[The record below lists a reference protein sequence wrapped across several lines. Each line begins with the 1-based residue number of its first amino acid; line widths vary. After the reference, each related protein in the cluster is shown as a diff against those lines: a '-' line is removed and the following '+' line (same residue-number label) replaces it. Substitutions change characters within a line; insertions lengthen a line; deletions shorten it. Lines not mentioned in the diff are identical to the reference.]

1 MEMNK
6 MNSKKYFNWIE
17 KQLNILSERIT
28 ERAKLNILDLN
39 IYAENFYRD
48 LLNLLYGYQLE
59 NANKKEQNCKGIDL
73 IDKYNNIF
81 IQVTSNT
88 SKDKIK
94 KSLEMAVK
102 YLQEHEEYYD
112 NDKVIQFKLLY
123 IGKENKESKQN
134 IYNMTKENYNSIQGD
149 IIDKRSLLQ
158 SIYDAHIDKLK
169 EVYNLFKK
177 YFNENNN
184 SSKLSLDILNTS
196 LSIGDSELDDPF
208 IRTYGNIISFSDL
221 NCKNYSFELFIEN
234 SGCLPIRKIEI
245 SKLTVRYNLDSDDD
259 YDDDDIFAQ
268 VFAEYSF
275 GVSLNNLINIGKV
288 CAVNIEFDN
297 NVLLEEDIF
306 IDKEMQIDFDITLS
320 NENESNSYTVIIVM
334 KKSDDIDGVC
344 GEYKIKYLKL
354 F

>member
-1 MEMNK
+1 MNTQE
-6 MNSKKYFNWIE
+6 YINWIE

-39 IYAENFYRD
+39 IFAENFYRD

-59 NANKKEQNCKGIDL
+59 NANKKEHNCKGIDL
-73 IDKYNNIF
+73 IDKHNNIF

-94 KSLEMAVK
+94 KSLEMAEK
-102 YLQEHEEYYD
+102 YFQEHEEYYD
-112 NDKVIQFKLLY
+112 KDKVIKFKLLY
-123 IGKENKESKQN
+123 IGKENSRSKEN
-134 IYNMTKENYNSIQGD
+134 IDNMTKENFNFIQGD
-149 IIDKRSLLQ
+149 IIDKSSLLQ

-169 EVYNLFKK
+169 EVYILFKK
-177 YFNENNN
+177 YFNRNND
-184 SSKLSLDILNTS
+184 SIKLSVDILNTS
-196 LSIGDSELDDPF
+196 LSIEESELDDPF
-208 IRTYGNIISFSDL
+208 IEYYGNIISFADRNL
-221 NCKNYSFELFIEN
+221 ENYNIELVIEN

-245 SKLTVRYNLDSDDD
+245 SNFTVRYNLDSDEV
-259 YDDDDIFAQ
+259 DIFSQ

-297 NVLLEEDIF
+297 NVLLEEDIS

-334 KKSDDIDGVC
+334 KKSDDIDGLC
-344 GEYKIKYLKL
+344 GEYIIEYLKL

>member
-6 MNSKKYFNWIE
+6 MNTQEYINWIE

-39 IYAENFYRD
+39 IFAENFYRD

-59 NANKKEQNCKGIDL
+59 NANKKEHNCKGIDL
-73 IDKYNNIF
+73 IDKHNNIF

-88 SKDKIK
+88 SNNKIN
-94 KSLEMAVK
+94 KSLEMAEK
-102 YLQEHEEYYD
+102 YFQEHEEYCGK
-112 NDKVIQFKLLY
+112 DKVIQFKMLY
-123 IGKENKESKQN
+123 IGKEDGNFNN
-134 IYNMTKENYNSIQGD
+134 IITKKNFNFTKED
-149 IIDKRSLLQ
+149 IINKSVL
-158 SIYDAHIDKLK
+158 IKAIKDADIDKIND
-169 EVYNLFKK
+169 VYILFKK
-177 YFNENNN
+177 YFNRNND
-184 SSKLSLDILNTS
+184 SIKLSLDILNTY
-196 LSIGDSELDDPF
+196 LNIEESELDDPF
-208 IRTYGNIISFSDL
+208 IESYGNVISFVDS
-221 NCKNYSFELFIEN
+221 CSENYSCKLFIEN

-245 SKLTVRYNLDSDDD
+245 SNFTVRYNLDSDEV
-259 YDDDDIFAQ
+259 DIFSQ

-297 NVLLEEDIF
+297 NALLEEDIS

-334 KKSDDIDGVC
+334 KKSDDIDGLC
-344 GEYKIKYLKL
+344 GKYKIEYLKL